1 MTSRTVPPA
10 TVTSGMG
17 TRAFACQTANAL
29 TAILLHAEAIQR
41 RATGGNCNDVEIA
54 ASARHIARNA
64 RRAWEAIEAAARTSG
79 DQAP

>member
-10 TVTSGMG
+10 AVTSGMG
-17 TRAFACQTANAL
+17 TRASACEAANAL

-41 RATGGNCNDVEIA
+41 RATGASGNDAEIA

-64 RRAWEAIEAAARTSG
+64 RRAWKAIEGVARAGG